1 MLFKFFFKLT
11 MPLLMFLISQSSEH
25 DDNEEQE
32 TLYMQVE
39 QLYEGACSSVQIE
52 GVKLEECTVNSC
64 WQEGQII
71 IWLQN
76 QATARELPVRDWI
89 IVHFHTLPYCYTMQ
103 KRENGK
109 HFKVYSK
116 IK

>member
-1 MLFKFFFKLT
+1 
-11 MPLLMFLISQSSEH
+11 MPLLMFLRSQSSEH

-64 WQEGQII
+64 
-71 IWLQN
+71 
-76 QATARELPVRDWI
+76 
-89 IVHFHTLPYCYTMQ
+89 
-103 KRENGK
+103 
-109 HFKVYSK
+109 
-116 IK
+116 